1 MWQLFEYVA
10 YVFATKKLRL
20 TTIESHLSAVK
31 CFHRISCGFELD
43 ITHLVLTSAFK
54 GAACSHA
61 DVGSQPAV
69 RRPVS
74 WAMLIEDE
82 TSMPA
87 WRTRG
92 RVLCVALCASLCFL
106 IGASEVFPQTRSRI
120 HETYCLR
127 QADVVFSCGNC
138 ELTEA

>member
-1 MWQLFEYVA
+1 MWHLFEYVA
-10 YVFATKKLRL
+10 YAFVSKPLRSA
-20 TTIESHLSAVK
+20 TIESHLWAIK
-31 CFHRISCGFELD
+31 FIHRISRGFKLD
-43 ITHLVLTSAFK
+43 TTHSVLGIALK
-54 GAACSHA
+54 DAARSHA
-61 DVGSQPAV
+61 DVGNHGTV